1 MSDLHPDEYESD
13 LLRDGEGFIEDFDTW
28 SSLLALEDV
37 LDEALAEPEIASG
50 LRREGLRAEDA
61 REAVLGNVTALAR
74 IRMERERAGVV
85 FERPRRL
92 PFRRVTAREVGWLLV
107 TCALLVGY
115 LRILRLSWSSMPLPF
130 QLVGVLGLGAVIGM
144 AVLVIG
150 RRVPGLFVTEG
161 WARAEEWAHPEMI
174 GLGDR
179 WEYALREIVL
189 PELRDYLRDHRRIRE
204 GVELVFEEPDTST
217 DLEAGLV
224 RTAAV
229 KRLRRI
235 VDRADSVAVA
245 LAGHRG
251 TGKTTSIRS
260 LEQGLL
266 SRSDR
271 AAPLVVVASAP
282 AAYEARDFVLHL
294 HALLCKA
301 VLAKISKDSR
311 TVSGRLRRRRM
322 LGRALRKS
330 LSFLAFWGA
339 AASAVWLLWGGTPWQ
354 DLWVL
359 ALDVVNGRVTPQQ
372 VWTGQPV
379 GRLVAIGVVSLFLLR
394 LVFGVSV
401 AGAAVARLL
410 IARRRDVRLAGFRRL
425 TEQQLDRIRFL
436 QTYTTGWSGKLSM
449 PLKGE
454 AGRTWS
460 TQRAE
465 QQLTHPE
472 VVDKFREF
480 AEEAARRLAAERVA
494 GRVVIAID
502 ELDKIGEP
510 DKAHQFINDVKGVF
524 DVPGCLFFVS
534 VSDDAVLGFEQR
546 GLGVRDAFDS
556 AFSEMLRLEPFTLDE
571 SRLWIALRLRGI
583 SEQFCYLAHCLSG
596 GLPRDLKRCAIE
608 MVDLASEVY
617 RPSLEIVARSL
628 VTGELAGKA
637 RAFTATAA
645 TLDRSPELTA
655 LTTELLGIPG
665 TEEPG
670 ELAGIAERLVADG
683 DGDAAAI
690 RDLRWHSGCFV
701 LFCATV
707 LEIFDDTLTGDRLTP
722 ALHRLAVV
730 RQRMAMHPKQAWDD
744 LVEFRKARE
753 VPSQPSYR

>member
-28 SSLLALEDV
+28 SALLALEAV
-37 LDEALAEPEIASG
+37 LDEALTEPEIASG

-61 REAVLGNVTALAR
+61 RTAVLGDVTALAR
-74 IRMERERAGVV
+74 IRMERERADVV

-92 PFRRVTAREVGWLLV
+92 PFRRVTVREVGWLVV

-115 LRILRLSWSSMPLPF
+115 LRILQLTWSSMPLPF
-130 QLVGVLGLGAVIGM
+130 QFVGVLGLGAVIGM

-150 RRVPGLFVTEG
+150 RRIPGLFVTEG
-161 WARAEEWAHPEMI
+161 WQRTEEWAHPEMV

-179 WEYALREIVL
+179 WEFALREIVL
-189 PELRDYLRDHRRIRE
+189 PALRDQLRDHRRIRS
-204 GVELVFEEPDTST
+204 GLELVFEEPDASAE
-217 DLEAGLV
+217 LEAGLV

-301 VLAKISKDSR
+301 VLRKISNGSR

-322 LGRALRKS
+322 LGRSLRKA
-330 LSFLAFWGA
+330 LAFLVFWGV
-339 AASAVWLLWGGTPWQ
+339 AASAVWLLWGGTPWH
-354 DLWVL
+354 DVWTL
-359 ALDVVNGRVTPQQ
+359 ALDVVNGRVTPGQ
-372 VWTGQPV
+372 VWTGQSTAK
-379 GRLVAIGVVSLFLLR
+379 LLALGVVSLFLLR
-394 LVFGVSV
+394 LVFGVV
-401 AGAAVARLL
+401 AAGAAVVRLL
-410 IARRRDVRLAGFRRL
+410 IARRRDIRLAGFRRL

-480 AEEAARRLAAERVA
+480 AEEAARRLDVERVA

-556 AFSEMLRLEPFTLDE
+556 AFSEMVRLEPFTLDE

-596 GLPRDLKRCAIE
+596 GLPRDLKRCATE
-608 MVDLASEVY
+608 MVDLANEVY
-617 RPSLEIVARSL
+617 QPSLEIVARSL

-637 RAFTATAA
+637 RAFIATAA
-645 TLDRSPELTA
+645 TLDRSPELVA

-665 TEEPG
+665 TEEP
-670 ELAGIAERLVADG
+670 EALAAIAERLVADG
-683 DGDAAAI
+683 DTDAAAI
-690 RDLRWHSGCFV
+690 SDLRWHSGCFV

-707 LEIFDDTLTGDRLTP
+707 LEVFDDTLTGDRLTP
-722 ALHRLAVV
+722 RLHRLAVV

-744 LVEFRKARE
+744 LVKFRGEA
-753 VPSQPSYR
+753 PSQPSYR

>member
-1 MSDLHPDEYESD
+1 MNSSRRGKYRPTV
-13 LLRDGEGFIEDFDTW
+13 LLDSEAFFADFDTW
-28 SSLLALEDV
+28 STRLALEEL
-37 LDEALAEPEIASG
+37 LDEALGLPEVSQA
-50 LRREGLRAEDA
+50 LNQEELRAEEA
-61 REAVLGNVTALAR
+61 RDAVLGSASALAKV
-74 IRMERERAGVV
+74 RMERERAGRVPD
-85 FERPRRL
+85 RPKSRASALWEARWL
-92 PFRRVTAREVGWLLV
+92 VTAGIMV
-107 TCALLVGY
+107 AGY
-115 LRILRLSWSSMPLPF
+115 LSLL
-130 QLVGVLGLGAVIGM
+130 QLAWQPMSLTLKVFCLIGFGC
-144 AVLVIG
+144 VLVLAAGLVI
-150 RRVPGLFVTEG
+150 RRFPVLFVRERERSAG
-161 WARAEEWAHPEMI
+161 ALPHPDMVA
-174 GLGDR
+174 LGDR
-179 WEYALREIVL
+179 REYALREVVL
-189 PELRDYLRDHRRIRE
+189 PELQAYIQEHRRTRDRTNLIFTEPDPE
-204 GVELVFEEPDTST
+204 GPELVH
-217 DLEAGLV
+217 
-224 RTAAV
+224 TAAV

-245 LAGHRG
+245 LAGSRG
-251 TGKTTSIRS
+251 AGKTTSIRS
-260 LEQGLL
+260 LERGLL
-266 SRSDR
+266 SRTGQ
-271 AAPLVVVASAP
+271 APLVVVASAP

-301 VLAKISKDSR
+301 VLATISPGLTWG
-311 TVSGRLRRRRM
+311 TVRVRWWRE
-322 LGRALRKS
+322 LGRAVRRTL
-330 LSFLAFWGA
+330 WGLMKIGVA
-339 AASAVWLLWGGTPWQ
+339 AVAVWLLWGGAPRQ
-354 DLWVL
+354 VVADLGVFAAEVMSGRMTFEQLWTGLPVRRVL
-359 ALDVVNGRVTPQQ
+359 AL
-372 VWTGQPV
+372 
-379 GRLVAIGVVSLFLLR
+379 GVLAVFLLG
-394 LVFGVSV
+394 LVFGLFE
-401 AGAAVARLL
+401 AAVRALRGVL
-410 IARRRDVRLAGFRRL
+410 ARRREARLTNLKRLA
-425 TEQQLDRIRFL
+425 EAQLERIRFL

-556 AFSEMLRLEPFTLDE
+556 AFSEMVRLEPFTLDE
-571 SRLWIALRLRGI
+571 SRLWMALRLRGI

-596 GLPRDLKRCAIE
+596 GLPRDLKRCATE
-608 MVDLASEVY
+608 MVDLANEVY
-617 RPSLEIVARSL
+617 QPSLEIVTRSL

-665 TEEPG
+665 TEEPA
-670 ELAGIAERLVADG
+670 ELAAIAERLVAG
-683 DGDAAAI
+683 GEEDAAVI
-690 RDLRWHSGCFV
+690 SDLRWHSGCFV

-730 RQRMAMHPKQAWDD
+730 RKRMAMHPKQAWDD
-744 LVEFRKARE
+744 LVGFRKARE

>member
-1 MSDLHPDEYESD
+1 MSDLQPDEYESD
-13 LLRDGEGFIEDFDTW
+13 LLRDGQGFVEDFDTW
-28 SSLLALEDV
+28 SSLLALEAV
-37 LDEALAEPEIASG
+37 LDEALTEPEIAAG

-61 REAVLGNVTALAR
+61 RTAVLGDVTALAR

-92 PFRRVTAREVGWLLV
+92 PFRRVTVREAGWLLV

-115 LRILRLSWSSMPLPF
+115 LRVLQLTWSAMPLPF
-130 QLVGVLGLGAVIGM
+130 QLVGVLGLGGVIGM

-150 RRVPGLFVTEG
+150 RRIPGLFVTEG
-161 WARAEEWAHPEMI
+161 WQRTEEWAHPEMI
-174 GLGDR
+174 GLGER
-179 WEYALREIVL
+179 WEFALREIVL
-189 PELRDYLRDHRRIRE
+189 PALRDHLRDHRRIRS
-204 GVELVFEEPDTST
+204 GVNLVFEEPDASA
-217 DLEAGLV
+217 DLEASLV

-301 VLAKISKDSR
+301 VLAKISKGSR

-322 LGRALRKS
+322 LERSLRKAS
-330 LSFLAFWGA
+330 AFLVFWGV
-339 AASAVWLLWGGTPWQ
+339 AASAVWLLWGGAPWQ
-354 DLWVL
+354 DLWTL
-359 ALDVVNGRVTPQQ
+359 AVDVVNGRVTPQQ
-372 VWTGQPV
+372 VWTGQSTAKLFAL
-379 GRLVAIGVVSLFLLR
+379 GAVSLFLLR
-394 LVFGVSV
+394 LVFGVV
-401 AGAAVARLL
+401 AAGAAVVRLV
-410 IARRRDVRLAGFRRL
+410 IARRRDIRLAGFRRL

-480 AEEAARRLAAERVA
+480 AEEAARRLDAERIA

-556 AFSEMLRLEPFTLDE
+556 AFSEMVRLEPFTLDE

-596 GLPRDLKRCAIE
+596 GLPRDLKRCATE
-608 MVDLASEVY
+608 MVDLANEVY
-617 RPSLEIVARSL
+617 QPSLEVVARSL
-628 VTGELAGKA
+628 VTAELAGKA
-637 RAFTATAA
+637 RAFIATAA
-645 TLDRSPELTA
+645 TLDRSPELAA

-665 TEEPG
+665 TEEP
-670 ELAGIAERLVADG
+670 EALAAIAERLVAGGG
-683 DGDAAAI
+683 DEAAVI
-690 RDLRWHSGCFV
+690 GDLRWHSGCFV

-707 LEIFDDTLTGDRLTP
+707 LEVFDDTLTADRLTP
-722 ALHRLAVV
+722 RLHGLAVV

-744 LVEFRKARE
+744 LVKFRGEA
-753 VPSQPSYR
+753 PSQPSYR